1 MPVDTG
7 FLVFNESTYANL
19 CGLFEVRR
27 LLRCTRAPPRAAP
40 HPPHHAA
47 CLAVVIAR
55 SPCTAQELGVDTE
68 PSDMSFSVS
77 LAARSFEWSSGG
89 LSGLLGGGGN
99 ALRPAFYGMLL
110 DVARFNAEA
119 PAFLARVAAAP
130 QSAEATQSMA
140 AFLATRGYGEPFKNW
155 YLVPQMAAVW
165 SASSADALDFPA
177 ATFIQF
183 CVNHSLLQVRGAA
196 SAACARLPLRRCGC
210 GCGCARRCPP
220 APLPPPPLPS
230 RHAALR
236 SCWTGRS
243 GAP

>member
-1 MPVDTG
+1 
-7 FLVFNESTYANL
+7 
-19 CGLFEVRR
+19 
-27 LLRCTRAPPRAAP
+27 
-40 HPPHHAA
+40 
-47 CLAVVIAR
+47 
-55 SPCTAQELGVDTE
+55 
-68 PSDMSFSVS
+68 MSFSVS

-140 AFLATRGYGEPFKNW
+140 AFLAAHGYGEPFKNW

-183 CVNHSLLQVRGAA
+183 CVNHSLLQVRGAGRQLP
-196 SAACARLPLRRCGC
+196 ARF
-210 GCGCARRCPP
+210 
-220 APLPPPPLPS
+220 
-230 RHAALR
+230 
-236 SCWTGRS
+236 
-243 GAP
+243 